1 MKERNERD
9 EGERS
14 EQCCHLTMKP
24 VECYIRIPMRH
35 GVSPF
40 IYVIFLA
47 CLCCSTCAN
56 QASYAGQDRIDQVLK
71 KKDLT
76 VVVTDSGLGGL
87 SITAEAVKRMQTEQ
101 SFQKIEFIFFNA
113 LFSNQGGYNSL
124 GTRKEK
130 LAVFNSALNAMQQR
144 YSPDIIL
151 IGCNTLSVLFPDT
164 AFARHAKVPAV
175 GIVDAGVDLI
185 SEKLKSRPDS
195 RVIIFGTHTTIAEGV
210 HERKLQKK
218 GFLDERIV
226 THSCPELVSFIER
239 GYNSS
244 ETEMLI
250 YAYVDEALRELKES
264 HAPFFVSFNCTHY
277 GYAQPLWEKAFKEL
291 GRRPLAYLNP
301 NPRMIEFLFPLEKL
315 GAYSDIQVAVRVV
328 SMVEIPKE
336 TQNSLSRLLTPVSQA
351 TAAALKNYQ
360 LIPDLYEWEKYVEEA
375 KSLEGI
381 EE

>member
-1 MKERNERD
+1 MQRR
-9 EGERS
+9 
-14 EQCCHLTMKP
+14 
-24 VECYIRIPMRH
+24 YF
-35 GVSPF
+35 F
-40 IYVIFLA
+40 IFTIITLFAL
-47 CLCCSTCAN
+47 LFFSSCAN
-56 QASYAGQDRIDQVLK
+56 QASYAGQDRIDQVLQ

-101 SFQKIEFIFFNA
+101 SFQKIEFVFFNA

-130 LAVFNSALNAMQQR
+130 LAVFNSALQAMQQR

-175 GIVDAGVDLI
+175 GIVDSGVDLI
-185 SEKLKSRPDS
+185 SEKLKSRPEA

-210 HERKLQKK
+210 HEGKLRKK

-226 THSCPELVSFIER
+226 TRSCPELVSFIER
-239 GYNSS
+239 GYNSP

-264 HAPFFVSFNCTHY
+264 HTPFFVSFNCTHY

-291 GRRPLAYLNP
+291 GRKPLAYLNP
-301 NPRMIEFLFPLEKL
+301 NPRMIDFLFPLEKL
-315 GAYSDIQVAVRVV
+315 GAYSDIKVAVRVV
-328 SMVEIPKE
+328 SMVEIPEE
-336 TQNSLSRLLTPVSQA
+336 TRNSLSRLLAPVSHA
-351 TAAALKNYQ
+351 TAAALRNYQ
-360 LIPDLYEWEKYVEEA
+360 LMPDLYEWEKYVEKA
-375 KSLEGI
+375 KSLEWM

>member
-1 MKERNERD
+1 M
-9 EGERS
+9 S
-14 EQCCHLTMKP
+14 CHLTMTP

-47 CLCCSTCAN
+47 FLCCSTCAN
-56 QASYAGQDRIDQVLK
+56 HATFADQDRIQQVLQ

-101 SFQKIEFIFFNA
+101 SFQKVEFIFFNA

-124 GTRKEK
+124 RTRKEK
-130 LAVFNSALNAMQQR
+130 LAVFNSTLNAMQQR

-151 IGCNTLSVLFPDT
+151 IGCNTLSVLFPHT
-164 AFARHAKVPAV
+164 SFARHAKVPAV
-175 GIVDAGVDLI
+175 GIVDSGVDLI
-185 SEKLKSRPDS
+185 SEKLKSRPEA

-210 HERKLQKK
+210 HEGKLRKK

-226 THSCPELVSFIER
+226 TRSCPDLVSFIER
-239 GYNSS
+239 GYNSA

-250 YAYVDEALRELKES
+250 YAYVDEAVRELQEN
-264 HAPFFVSFNCTHY
+264 HTPFFVSFNCTHY

-301 NPRMIEFLFPLEKL
+301 NPRMIDFLFPLEKL
-315 GAYSDIQVAVRVV
+315 GAYADVQVAVRVV
-328 SMVEIPKE
+328 SMVEIPEE
-336 TQNSLSRLLTPVSQA
+336 TRNSLSRLLAPVSPA
-351 TAAALKNYQ
+351 TAAALRNYQ
-360 LIPDLYEWEKYVEEA
+360 LIPDLYEWEKYVEEV
-375 KSLEGI
+375 KSQKGTED
-381 EE
+381 